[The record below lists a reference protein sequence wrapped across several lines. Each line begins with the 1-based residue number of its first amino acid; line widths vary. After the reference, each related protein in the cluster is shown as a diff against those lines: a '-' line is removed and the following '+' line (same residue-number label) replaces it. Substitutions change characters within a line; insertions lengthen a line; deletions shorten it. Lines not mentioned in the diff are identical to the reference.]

1 MPPGLLPTY
10 LPNFYERARPRIFF
24 FAQARRA
31 VTPLGSYFVLS
42 VNTLDHD
49 SVFSIP
55 PCTRESFLVLLAL
68 RLAQPTPLQG
78 LVVWQ
83 LREGLLPRRPSDVLT
98 TPLLRGMLL
107 VAAEGGA

>member
-1 MPPGLLPTY
+1 M
-10 LPNFYERARPRIFF
+10 
-24 FAQARRA
+24 
-31 VTPLGSYFVLS
+31 
-42 VNTLDHD
+42 
-49 SVFSIP
+49 
-55 PCTRESFLVLLAL
+55 LLAL

-83 LREGLLPRRPSDVLT
+83 LREGLLPHQPSDVLT